1 MRVQAVYAWTMKSVT
16 LKSGYDGTG
25 ADMAGKVT
33 LDMPDK
39 AKQLH
44 LLWKPNRKKESHHSL
59 TNINADCLHSSTA
72 EKSPRAAAHP

>member
-33 LDMPDK
+33 LDMLDK

-44 LLWKPNRKKESHHSL
+44 LL
-59 TNINADCLHSSTA
+59 
-72 EKSPRAAAHP
+72 